1 MGWIS
6 LQRQRGLNMAQG
18 GKTGSGEER
27 RGFLTWVFFISVKF
41 CHHFLWLAGLL
52 HTSELSQAGR
62 TGSYGLCPAKDP
74 GLGLSEPALGELDAL
89 GLPLAAIQDAWWSCS
104 RLCPGDSI
112 SDHLRLLTL

>member
-1 MGWIS
+1 MDFPPKTAGFEHGPAREDRVWGRKTWLPHMG
-6 LQRQRGLNMAQG
+6 
-18 GKTGSGEER
+18 
-27 RGFLTWVFFISVKF
+27 FFISVKF

-112 SDHLRLLTL
+112 SDHLRLLTI